1 MNKHYIFSSN
11 NGITSSIT
19 EALYSIQP
27 KVFYCTSVIIK
38 TTWDIKQESICMC
51 DLLER
56 VLGSRELGEVS
67 PEAGVGDR
75 TQVSYVALILGSNL
89 HFL

>member
-1 MNKHYIFSSN
+1 
-11 NGITSSIT
+11 
-19 EALYSIQP
+19 
-27 KVFYCTSVIIK
+27 
-38 TTWDIKQESICMC
+38 MC